1 MELSDERY
9 KKIEEFILNEPL
21 SDVYSLLGD
30 ESSFIVATIMSP
42 LLEKNIKLL
51 ADFLSLTPVEKTAD
65 ILRFIS
71 EIRESDK
78 KNLKIV
84 SEYLSQKL
92 NRKDGNLY
100 GETKKSEIIA
110 RILFHFREDVRE
122 QILDILGEKYNL
134 DLDKIKGKIFTFND
148 IVLLSDNDVLKI
160 MKNTDTT
167 NLAKSLIDSPN
178 EVREKIFRVI
188 TQKATRVVKQDMRFL
203 KKKGIDK
210 IDVYDARRK
219 IVELIRELEE
229 KGDIVSSS
237 GGMEETLPSGD

>member
-21 SDVYSLLGD
+21 SDVFSFLGD

-42 LLEKNIKLL
+42 LIEENIKLL

-71 EIRESDK
+71 EIREPDK
-78 KNLKIV
+78 RNLAIV
-84 SEYLSQKL
+84 SEYLFQKL

-100 GETKKSEIIA
+100 GETKKLEIIA
-110 RILFHFREDVRE
+110 RILFHLREDVRE
-122 QILDILGEKYNL
+122 QTLNLLEKKYHLDS
-134 DLDKIKGKIFTFND
+134 DKIRSKIFTFDD
-148 IVLLSDNDVLKI
+148 IVLLSDNYVLKI

-167 NLAKSLIDSPN
+167 DLAKSLIDSPN